1 MKDLAPVAVGAA
13 AGLVVALLFL
23 NADDTKPLPAPVG
36 KPPQQARLTVPLKAM
51 PERLPLAREPAIAP
65 IAPDVSPSAGTPAWQ
80 RFAVAAPPVA
90 GRPMI
95 AVIIDDMGVDRR
107 RSERAVALPG
117 PLTLSYLTYA
127 RDLPQQTAAAHRAG
141 HELMVHVPMEPESSD
156 ADPGPNAL
164 RVGLAPDEL
173 ARRIDWSLTRF
184 AGYVGINNHEG
195 SRFTTDAP
203 GMAEV
208 LRALHRRGL
217 LYVDS
222 RTTAKTVAPGLA
234 RGLGVPYAERNVFL
248 DDRNDVPA
256 VEVQFGRL
264 EQVARRAG
272 YAIAIGHP
280 RDATLAVLAAWLP
293 GFRERGFVL
302 VPVSAIVRH
311 RIALAQ
317 NAVRKAA
324 GP

>member
-1 MKDLAPVAVGAA
+1 MPVVLGAAGGLAIALIFFSADDGRKPRAPVAMQAPPATATAVPE
-13 AGLVVALLFL
+13 
-23 NADDTKPLPAPVG
+23 KPAPA
-36 KPPQQARLTVPLKAM
+36 K
-51 PERLPLAREPAIAP
+51 LPLARQASLAP
-65 IAPDVSPSAGTPAWQ
+65 IAPDVSPSASAPAWR
-80 RFAVAAPPVA
+80 RFAVAAPPTA

-127 RDLPQQTAAAHRAG
+127 RDLTQQTAAAHRAG
-141 HELMVHVPMEPESSD
+141 HELMVHVPMQPISRD

-164 RVGLAPDEL
+164 RIDLGPDEL
-173 ARRIDWSLTRF
+173 ARRIDWALSRF
-184 AGYVGINNHEG
+184 SGYVGINNHEG
-195 SRFTTDAP
+195 SRFTTDAT

-234 RGLGVPYAERNVFL
+234 RALGVPYAERNVFL
-248 DDRNDVPA
+248 DDSNDVA
-256 VEVQFGRL
+256 SVEVQVGRL
-264 EQVARRAG
+264 EQSALRNG

-280 RDATLAVLAAWLP
+280 REATLAVLASWLP
-293 GFRERGFVL
+293 KLRDRGFVL
-302 VPVSAIVRH
+302 VPVSAIVEH
-311 RIALAQ
+311 RVALAQ
-317 NAVRKAA
+317 NAARKKA
-324 GP
+324 P